1 MNLEDLY
8 NIVYY
13 HRQVELKSVHSTA
26 LALYNDTTV
35 HLTQQTLCRTV
46 TIGK

>member
-13 HRQVELKSVHSTA
+13 HMQVQLKSVHG
-26 LALYNDTTV
+26 TTV
-35 HLTQQTLCRTV
+35 HLTQQTMCKTV
-46 TIGK
+46 TEWTSS